1 MRQRPTSQ
9 LEYGAAAERLGEPVG
24 LAVNFKLPYK
34 LAALLEPATTAP
46 EGGRFLVIYGGR
58 GSAKTQSIAEAI

>member
-1 MRQRPTSQ
+1 MPAGRSPPI
-9 LEYGAAAERLGEPVG
+9 LPRLNPLTAGRIAGHKPLV
-24 LAVNFKLPYK
+24 LPYK